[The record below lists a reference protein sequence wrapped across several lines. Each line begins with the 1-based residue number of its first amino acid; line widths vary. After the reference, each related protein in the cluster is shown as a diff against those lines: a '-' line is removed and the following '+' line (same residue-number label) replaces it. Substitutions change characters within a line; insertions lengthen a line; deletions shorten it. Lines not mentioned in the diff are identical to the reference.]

1 MKQLLLIFLAGH
13 IANAYDYRWEIA
25 SEFKNI
31 MYLFDVIKLMS
42 VFFFIFS
49 SEKF

>member
-31 MYLFDVIKLMS
+31 MYLFDVIKLLS
-42 VFFFIFS
+42 VFFFS
-49 SEKF
+49 SDKF